1 MSAQHPIAPDSYR
14 LERAGRVLHAGTA
27 DGGPNLTKPELR
39 ALAAT
44 ARALAASAEAE
55 IDARPAPF
63 PATLPPWL
71 VMQWLSFRDV
81 STSALR
87 VASSW
92 CGGSEQYFRVF
103 AERQVPLCHSLAYVE
118 RGRSPSHDQPGGP
131 GSCPS
136 SRSVSW
142 PIMSTNPVDTPRRT
156 FHPDRRSR
164 RRHPRRDGG
173 AGQDRSRVPANVSLK
188 RLYASPTGRGH
199 LFAGLTSLERRV
211 VDYHNEHGAGST
223 TRRAT

>member
-27 DGGPNLTKPELR
+27 EGLPNLTKPELR

-55 IDARPAPF
+55 IDARPVPF

-81 STSALR
+81 SAALR

-92 CGGSEQYFRVF
+92 
-103 AERQVPLCHSLAYVE
+103 
-118 RGRSPSHDQPGGP
+118 
-131 GSCPS
+131 
-136 SRSVSW
+136 
-142 PIMSTNPVDTPRRT
+142 
-156 FHPDRRSR
+156 
-164 RRHPRRDGG
+164 
-173 AGQDRSRVPANVSLK
+173 
-188 RLYASPTGRGH
+188 
-199 LFAGLTSLERRV
+199 
-211 VDYHNEHGAGST
+211 
-223 TRRAT
+223 